1 MRTQLFKE
9 HPKHNLDNLELLK
22 LQYSNATTTES
33 YGFIENLNDNDD
45 QQFIG
50 CIKKIRLKQ
59 VG

>member
-1 MRTQLFKE
+1 MKTQLFKE

-50 CIKKIRLKQ
+50 CIKKYD
-59 VG
+59 